1 MGRLRS
7 VEWKVDGVALTI
19 LWVGVGTPAVL
30 HRREW
35 GTADDKSPSRV
46 EEKSRGFKAKVMPQV
61 PSSV

>member
-1 MGRLRS
+1 
-7 VEWKVDGVALTI
+7 VDGVALTI

-35 GTADDKSPSRV
+35 GTADDKSPSWV